1 MFAGNLILMLDILE
15 LHHHLHM
22 SKLLMGNEATIAQ
35 YFFLKL
41 NDVFVFDLYFFFPI
55 LFYTRAAFAFNPKDV
70 NVRKKESSPSSVG
83 KLTELEIKDR
93 IDRLSLMLSNTVC
106 FFF

>member
-1 MFAGNLILMLDILE
+1 
-15 LHHHLHM
+15 
-22 SKLLMGNEATIAQ
+22 
-35 YFFLKL
+35 LKL
-41 NDVFVFDLYFFFPI
+41 NDVFVFDLYFFFLPI